1 MKLKEI
7 VEKLDLNV
15 IACEEKLEN
24 EVTGAY
30 ASDLLSDVIANSKE
44 GNLWLTLQTHQ
55 NIIAVA
61 TLKELSGIVIVNNRE
76 PDEETV
82 KKAEQEKI
90 PLMTSNLTTFEL
102 AGKLYEIGLRG

>member
-7 VEKLDLNV
+7 VEKLGLTIITGQD
-15 IACEEKLEN
+15 KLEN
-24 EVTGAY
+24 EVTGGY
-30 ASDLLSDVIANSKE
+30 VSDLLSDVIANSKE
-44 GNLWLTLQTHQ
+44 GNLWITLQTHQ

-90 PLMTSNLTTFEL
+90 PLLTSKLTTFEL
-102 AGKLYEIGLRG
+102 AGKLYELGVRG